1 MIYKISRRELANYA
15 IDQLLAGHSPRHLA
29 KQLAAALVGSGRAK
43 EADLLASDIEAEL
56 ERRKIVASLIISS
69 ANRLATEIK
78 KTLVKYVR
86 QVTGVDNILAQERIE
101 PDLLGGFKL
110 ETANRSWD
118 KTVKKQLAD
127 IKEAI

>member
-15 IDQLLAGHSPRHLA
+15 IEQLLAGQSPRRLA
-29 KQLAAALVGSGRAK
+29 KQLAAALIGSGRAK

-56 ERRKIVASLIISS
+56 EQRKIVASLIISS
-69 ANRLATEIK
+69 ANQLTAEIK
-78 KTLVKYVR
+78 KSLVAYVR
-86 QVTGVDNILAQERIE
+86 QASGVKDILAEAKVE

-118 KTVKKQLAD
+118 KTIKKQLTD